1 MSNSELLPVP
11 NPGEVA
17 KKTTFDE
24 IHDILI
30 SSLKDQEKFYKN
42 GNAAAGTRLRKIAL
56 TIGKL
61 THKVRKEISEK
72 KNA

>member
-1 MSNSELLPVP
+1 MSNSEPVV
-11 NPGEVA
+11 E
-17 KKTTFDE
+17 KTTFDE
-24 IHDILI
+24 IQEILNE
-30 SSLKDQEKFYKN
+30 SKKDQEKFYKN
-42 GNAAAGTRLRKIAL
+42 DNAAAGTRLRKIAL